1 MAEGNVVWIFRG
13 AALASPFLAA
23 ILASFPWSTV
33 VSFGLL
39 AFVLLAF
46 AAGALWLRLGAQ
58 GNMKT
63 ELGVLGVLLIVL
75 ALGFW
80 MTAA

>member
-1 MAEGNVVWIFRG
+1 MSTTQHQRNMAEGNVVWIFRG

-39 AFVLLAF
+39 AFGSVH
-46 AAGALWLRLGAQ
+46 
-58 GNMKT
+58 KET
-63 ELGVLGVLLIVL
+63 
-75 ALGFW
+75 
-80 MTAA
+80 